1 MKISCLAFV
10 VAAMMALPPLQT
22 ADAAKGKKAAKGKP
36 LRVTVHP
43 GKRRGGY
50 SYSKTDSI
58 SAKDIRRLTNPKR
71 QSLGGPFDSDFFFEA
86 PSGPF
91 GGYTPYMQ

>member
-1 MKISCLAFV
+1 MKTSCLTYV
-10 VAAMMALPPLQT
+10 VATMIALAPLHSVE
-22 ADAAKGKKAAKGKP
+22 AAKGKKTAKAKP
-36 LRVTVHP
+36 LRVTVYP

-58 SAKDIRRLTNPKR
+58 SAKDTRRFVNPKR

-86 PSGPF
+86 PSGPY

>member
-10 VAAMMALPPLQT
+10 VAAVMALPPLQP
-22 ADAAKGKKAAKGKP
+22 AEAAKNKSTAKGKP

-58 SAKDIRRLTNPKR
+58 IAKDIRRLVEPKR

-86 PSGPF
+86 PSGAY